1 MGETGSRRGAGAR
14 SPSMA
19 QVAERAGVSHQTVSR
34 VLNDASLV
42 KEETRLRVLAA
53 IEELGYRRN
62 FAARLL
68 ATNRSRR
75 IGMVTAHLAL
85 HGPSMIA
92 LGVQE
97 AGHAEGYDVALVGL
111 PDFTAEFL
119 HNAVD
124 RLLDQAVEAI
134 VVAVAHRDAAEM
146 TRALRLSIPVIT
158 VQGVVAGTPLSAGID
173 QEGGAELAVG
183 HLLDL
188 GHRHVAHV
196 SGPADWV
203 EAEQRRAG
211 WRRAH
216 DVRGRLP
223 GPEVAGDWSPESG
236 YRAGQLV
243 ADDTDVTAVFAGNDS
258 MALGLLHALHERG
271 RRVPEDVSVVGF
283 DGLPDGSYY
292 WPGLTTVHQDFSELG
307 RRALSLALA
316 AVRGEADATAD
327 LIVPTLTVRA
337 SSAAPGAHAPGQAA
351 SSAESGRP

>member
-1 MGETGSRRGAGAR
+1 MGENEAGRGVGRR

-97 AGHAEGYDVALVGL
+97 AGHAEGYDVSLVGL
-111 PDFTAEFL
+111 PEFSSEL
-119 HNAVD
+119 LDNAVD

-134 VVAVAHRDAAEM
+134 VVAVAHREAAEM
-146 TRALRLSIPVIT
+146 TRSLQLAIPIVT
-158 VQGVVAGTPLSAGID
+158 VQGVVAGAPLSAGID
-173 QEGGAELAVG
+173 QEAGAELAVG

-188 GHRHVAHV
+188 GHRHVAHLA
-196 SGPADWV
+196 GPVDWI

-216 DVRGRLP
+216 ESRGLLP
-223 GPEVAGDWSPESG
+223 GPELAGDWSAASG
-236 YRAGQLV
+236 HRAGLLI
-243 ADDTDVTAVFAGNDS
+243 AGDPAVTAVFAGNDS
-258 MALGLLHALHERG
+258 MALGLLNALHESG
-271 RRVPEDVSVVGF
+271 RRVPDDVSIVGF
-283 DGLPDGSYY
+283 DDVPESEFY
-292 WPGLTTVHQDFSELG
+292 WPALTTVAQDFAELG
-307 RRALSLALA
+307 RRALSLALT
-316 AVRGEADATAD
+316 AVRGDRDARIAS
-327 LIVPTLTVRA
+327 IVPSLTVRR
-337 SSAAPGAHAPGQAA
+337 STAAPIAPVAQPSEG
-351 SSAESGRP
+351 

>member
-1 MGETGSRRGAGAR
+1 MGDNGSRRGAGR

-19 QVAERAGVSHQTVSR
+19 QVAAVAGVSHQTVSR

-75 IGMVTAHLAL
+75 IGMVTAHLGL

-97 AGHAEGYDVALVGL
+97 AGYAEGWDVSLVGL
-111 PDFTAEFL
+111 PEFSAEML
-119 HNAVD
+119 DNAVE

-134 VVAVAHRDAAEM
+134 VVAVAHREAAEM
-146 TRALRLSIPVIT
+146 TQSLQLSIPIVT

-173 QEGGAELAVG
+173 QQAGAELAVG

-196 SGPADWV
+196 AGPADWV

-216 DVRGRLP
+216 EERGLLP
-223 GPEVAGDWSPESG
+223 GPELEGDWSPESG
-236 YRAGQLV
+236 HRAGLLI
-243 ADDTDVTAVFAGNDS
+243 ADDPDVTAVFAGNDP
-258 MALGLLHALHERG
+258 MALGLLNALHERG
-271 RRVPEDVSVVGF
+271 RRVPDDVSVVGF
-283 DGLPDGSYY
+283 DDVPESAYY
-292 WPGLTTVHQDFSELG
+292 WPALTTVSQDFAELG
-307 RRALSLALA
+307 RRALSLALG
-316 AVRGEADATAD
+316 AVRGEDEATLD
-327 LIVPTLTVRA
+327 PIMPTLTVRR
-337 SSAAPGAHAPGQAA
+337 STAARPQPPG
-351 SSAESGRP
+351 

>member
-1 MGETGSRRGAGAR
+1 MADAGSRRGSR

-62 FAARLL
+62 FAARIL

-97 AGHAEGYDVALVGL
+97 AGYEAGYDVSLVGL
-111 PDFTAEFL
+111 SEFSAEL
-119 HNAVD
+119 LDNAVD
-124 RLLDQAVEAI
+124 RLSDQAVEAI
-134 VVAVAHRDAAEM
+134 VVAVAHREAADL
-146 TRALRLSIPVIT
+146 TRSLQLSVPIVT
-158 VQGVVAGTPLSAGID
+158 VQGVAAGTPLSASID
-173 QEGGAELAVG
+173 QEAGAALAVG

-188 GHRHVAHV
+188 GHRHVAHLA
-196 SGPADWV
+196 GPADWV

-216 DVRGRLP
+216 EERGLLP
-223 GPEVAGDWSPESG
+223 GPELSGDWSPESG
-236 YRAGQLV
+236 HRAGLLV
-243 ADDTDVTAVFAGNDS
+243 ADDPHVTAVFAGNDS
-258 MALGLLHALHERG
+258 MALGLLNALHERG
-271 RRVPEDVSVVGF
+271 RRVPDDVSVVGF
-283 DGLPDGSYY
+283 DDVPEAAYF
-292 WPGLTTVHQDFSELG
+292 WPALTTVAQDFAELG
-307 RRALSLALA
+307 RRALSVALG
-316 AVRGEADATAD
+316 AVRGEDETVRD
-327 LIVPTLTVRA
+327 PILPTLTVRR
-337 SSAAPGAHAPGQAA
+337 STAAPR
-351 SSAESGRP
+351 E

>member
-1 MGETGSRRGAGAR
+1 MGDNEAGRGVGRR

-97 AGHAEGYDVALVGL
+97 AGYAEGYDVSLVGL
-111 PDFTAEFL
+111 PEFSSEL
-119 HNAVD
+119 LDNAVD

-134 VVAVAHRDAAEM
+134 VVAVAHREAGEM
-146 TRALRLSIPVIT
+146 TRSLQLAIPIVT
-158 VQGVVAGTPLSAGID
+158 VQGVVAGAPLSAGID
-173 QEGGAELAVG
+173 QEAGAELAVG

-188 GHRHVAHV
+188 GHRHVAHLA
-196 SGPADWV
+196 GPVDWI

-216 DVRGRLP
+216 ESRGLLP
-223 GPEVAGDWSPESG
+223 GPELAGDWSAASG
-236 YRAGQLV
+236 HRAGRLI
-243 ADDTDVTAVFAGNDS
+243 ADDPAVTAVFAGNDS
-258 MALGLLHALHERG
+258 MALGLLNALHECG
-271 RRVPEDVSVVGF
+271 RRVPDDVSIVGF
-283 DGLPDGSYY
+283 DDVPESEFY
-292 WPGLTTVHQDFSELG
+292 WPALTTVAQDFAELG
-307 RRALSLALA
+307 RRALSLALT
-316 AVRGEADATAD
+316 AVRGDRDARIAS
-327 LIVPTLTVRA
+327 IVPSLTVRR
-337 SSAAPGAHAPGQAA
+337 STAAPIAPVARLSEG
-351 SSAESGRP
+351 

>member
-1 MGETGSRRGAGAR
+1 MGETGGRRRAGTR

-97 AGHAEGYDVALVGL
+97 AGYAEGYDVSLVGL
-111 PDFTAEFL
+111 PEFSSEML
-119 HNAVD
+119 DNAVQ

-134 VVAVAHRDAAEM
+134 VVAVAHREAAEM
-146 TRALRLSIPVIT
+146 TRSLQLSIPIVT
-158 VQGVVAGTPLSAGID
+158 VQGVVAGAPLSAGID
-173 QEGGAELAVG
+173 QQAGAELAVG

-196 SGPADWV
+196 AGPADWV
-203 EAEQRRAG
+203 EADQRRTG
-211 WRRAH
+211 WRHAH
-216 DVRGRLP
+216 ESRGLLP
-223 GPEVAGDWSPESG
+223 GPELAGDWSPASG
-236 YRAGQLV
+236 HRAGLLI
-243 ADDTDVTAVFAGNDS
+243 ADDPQVTAVFAGNDQ
-258 MALGLLHALHERG
+258 MALGLLNALHERG
-271 RRVPEDVSVVGF
+271 RRVPDEVSVVGF
-283 DGLPDGSYY
+283 DDVPEAAYF
-292 WPGLTTVHQDFSELG
+292 WPALTTVSQDFAELG

-316 AVRGEADATAD
+316 AVRGDETATLD
-327 LIVPTLTVRA
+327 PIVPTLAVRR
-337 SSAAPGAHAPGQAA
+337 STAAPGGQPR
-351 SSAESGRP
+351 G

>member
-1 MGETGSRRGAGAR
+1 MVDRGGASR

-62 FAARLL
+62 FAARVL
-68 ATNRSRR
+68 ATNRSAR

-85 HGPSMIA
+85 YGPSMTA

-97 AGHAEGYDVALVGL
+97 AGHQEGYDVALVGL
-111 PDFTAEFL
+111 PEFSRESL
-119 HNAVD
+119 QNAVD
-124 RLLDQAVEAI
+124 RLYDQAVEAI
-134 VVAVAHRDAAEM
+134 VVAVTHREASEV
-146 TRALRLSIPVIT
+146 TRSLQLSIPVVT
-158 VQGVVAGTPLSAGID
+158 VQGVVAGQPLSAGID
-173 QEGGAELAVG
+173 QNAGALLAVG

-196 SGPADWV
+196 SGPGDWV

-211 WRRAH
+211 WRQAH
-216 DVRGRLP
+216 ELRGLLP
-223 GPEVAGDWSPESG
+223 GPELEGDWSPASG
-236 YRAGQLV
+236 HRAGLLI
-243 ADDTDVTAVFAGNDS
+243 ADDPDVTAVFAANDS

-271 RRVPEDVSVVGF
+271 RRVPEDVSVVGY
-283 DGLPDGSYY
+283 DDVPEAAYY

-307 RRALSLALA
+307 RRALGLALA
-316 AVRGEADATAD
+316 AVRGDRGATAD
-327 LIVPTLTVRA
+327 LIVPTLSVRG
-337 SSAAPGAHAPGQAA
+337 SSAAPGDQPDAG
-351 SSAESGRP
+351 

>member
-1 MGETGSRRGAGAR
+1 
-14 SPSMA
+14 MA

-62 FAARLL
+62 FAARVL

-97 AGHAEGYDVALVGL
+97 AGHREGYDVSLVGL
-111 PDFTAEFL
+111 PEFSAESL

-124 RLLDQAVEAI
+124 RLYDQAVEAI
-134 VVAVAHRDAAEM
+134 VVAVAHREAAEL
-146 TRALRLSIPVIT
+146 TRSLRLTIPVVT
-158 VQGVVAGTPLSAGID
+158 VQGVDAGTPLTAGID
-173 QEGGAELAVG
+173 QVGGALLAVE

-196 SGPADWV
+196 SGPRDWV
-203 EAEQRRAG
+203 EAEQRRTG
-211 WRRAH
+211 WRLAH
-216 DVRGRLP
+216 ERRGYLP
-223 GPEVAGDWSPESG
+223 GPELEGDWSPGSG
-236 YRAGQLV
+236 YRAGLLV
-243 ADDTDVTAVFAGNDS
+243 ADDPRVTAVFAGNDS

-271 RRVPEDVSVVGF
+271 RRVPDDVSVVGF
-283 DGLPDGSYY
+283 DDLPEAAFY
-292 WPGLTTVHQDFSELG
+292 WPPLTTVAQDFSELG
-307 RRALSLALA
+307 RRALRLALA
-316 AVRGEADATAD
+316 GVRGEAGAAVDPIAPR
-327 LIVPTLTVRA
+327 LVVRA
-337 SSAAPGAHAPGQAA
+337 SSATAA
-351 SSAESGRP
+351 G

>member
-1 MGETGSRRGAGAR
+1 MLAMADRGAGAGTPPR

-62 FAARLL
+62 LAARML

-92 LGVQE
+92 LGLQE
-97 AGHAEGYDVALVGL
+97 AGHQEGYDVSIVGL
-111 PDFTAEFL
+111 SEFSSASL
-119 HNAVD
+119 QSAVD
-124 RLLDQAVEAI
+124 RLCDQAVEAI
-134 VVAVAHRDAAEM
+134 VVAVAHREAAEL
-146 TRALRLSIPVIT
+146 TRSLQLSIPVVT
-158 VQGVVAGTPLSAGID
+158 VQGVVAGSPLSAGID
-173 QEGGAELAVG
+173 QGMGARLAVE

-196 SGPADWV
+196 SGPLDWV
-203 EAEQRRAG
+203 EAEQRRVG

-216 DVRGRLP
+216 EDRGLLP
-223 GPEVAGDWSPESG
+223 GPEIEGDWSPASG
-236 YRAGQLV
+236 HRAGLLI
-243 ADDTDVTAVFAGNDS
+243 ADDADVTAVFAGNDS

-271 RRVPEDVSVVGF
+271 RRVPGDVSVVGF
-283 DGLPDGSYY
+283 DDLPEAAYY
-292 WPGLTTVHQDFSELG
+292 WPGLTTVYQDFSELG
-307 RRALSLALA
+307 RRALHLALA
-316 AVRGEADATAD
+316 GVRGDRDATLD
-327 LIVPTLTVRA
+327 LISPTLTVRD
-337 SSAAPGAHAPGQAA
+337 SSGAPGQVAA
-351 SSAESGRP
+351 G